1 MRRASASPAAWARAS
16 RAMRSSVALVATTA
30 SVVLRPFPTAPNG
43 APPRAKCVSA
53 SANVPSAARAPARTA
68 PARQV
73 EVEDHRGRYDR
84 HDAGGPHRQAA
95 PALLE
100 PAHHA
105 IRGAESEGGAA
116 GEQNGVDAVDHMA
129 GVQRVELAGSGGT
142 ATHRAGGA

>member
-1 MRRASASPAAWARAS
+1 
-16 RAMRSSVALVATTA
+16 
-30 SVVLRPFPTAPNG
+30 
-43 APPRAKCVSA
+43 
-53 SANVPSAARAPARTA
+53 
-68 PARQV
+68 
-73 EVEDHRGRYDR
+73 
-84 HDAGGPHRQAA
+84 

-142 ATHRAGGA
+142 ATDRAGGAHPTVRSEYHAATRGPLEVGPMPYRNTSDGGETGGSGGRHGSAKNKIGRASCRERE

>member
-53 SANVPSAARAPARTA
+53 SANVPSAARAPADRPFDDVGRGGRAGAVGVVRRRPAVRLA
-68 PARQV
+68 PGRQV
-73 EVEDHRGRYDR
+73 EVEDHRGWYDR

-116 GEQNGVDAVDHMA
+116 GEQNGVDA
-129 GVQRVELAGSGGT
+129 
-142 ATHRAGGA
+142 